1 MIKLIMLR
9 IHLKHSSDKYWFS
22 YVEVFKQRY
31 LIMYNVLQVYRILCY
46 AIWFEIKSITM
57 ISFVWISKLL
67 LKFGLEINRF

>member
-1 MIKLIMLR
+1 
-9 IHLKHSSDKYWFS
+9 
-22 YVEVFKQRY
+22 
-31 LIMYNVLQVYRILCY
+31 MYNVLQVYRILCY